1 MSATVLICDDEAPLR
16 ELVGATLGAE
26 GHSIAEASDG
36 EQALERARALRP
48 DLIVLDV
55 GMPRRSG
62 LEVLGELRRDP
73 GLASIPVIM
82 LTARA
87 QVADRA
93 VAAEAGADRYL
104 SKPFSPLELAAVAG
118 ELLAIASPI
127 DVDRR

>member
-36 EQALERARALRP
+36 EEALERARALRP

-104 SKPFSPLELAAVAG
+104 SKPFSPLELAAVAE